1 MVKEIASLFRIDL
14 DNVIKMVPT
23 ERQTFIY

>member
-1 MVKEIASLFRIDL
+1 MVKEIANLFRIDL
-14 DNVIKMVPT
+14 DNAIKMVPT